1 MKKFLLC
8 ILSVCLC
15 LFPFSACNETGE
27 ETNSVSEEKETYA
40 VQDLSFEKNT
50 DLEVGGGMV
59 SFRAAGKSKEL
70 SEYKIAWAADG
81 ERLKDYKYL
90 ASYTTE
96 RDVYYYE
103 IPYFIYI
110 PQEAE
115 QIVVESY
122 KSGELI
128 DKATVDISNLKRS
141 EKLFEFQVISDLQ
154 LDDTSTLKHERAK
167 TAFSQIKEFSPE
179 TAGIFIVGDMT
190 DHGHENEY
198 QEMNSIIDEVYGENK
213 PYIECIIGNH
223 ESNDGQS
230 YSDLMKLYQKYTG
243 HDKSYFS
250 VEIEGLKFIALG
262 SVKASSEGVGVRCEL
277 GTEQINWL
285 EQELAAAGNET
296 TFVFLH
302 QPLKD
307 TVSGSLSDLN
317 QTWDGLNESEVAR
330 LRTIFKKHPNAA
342 LFTGHTHWHL
352 ESERAALIGNG
363 SDANFF
369 NTASV
374 GYLWQGTGAGEEY
387 DGSQGLFV
395 EVYRDYVVVRGREF
409 QFNQWLTS
417 AQFVFSR
424 I

>member
-1 MKKFLLC
+1 MKKLLLC

-15 LFPFSACNETGE
+15 LSSFSACKKQE
-27 ETNSVSEEKETYA
+27 EEKKPEEKETYA
-40 VQDLSFEKNT
+40 VKDLSFEKNT
-50 DLEVGGGMV
+50 ELEVGGGMV
-59 SFRAAGKSKEL
+59 SFKAAGKSEEL

-110 PQEAE
+110 PQEAK

-122 KSGELI
+122 KSGELV
-128 DKATVDISNLKRS
+128 DKAAVDISNLKRS

-154 LDDTSTLKHERAK
+154 LDDTSALKHERAK
-167 TAFSQIKEFSPE
+167 TAFTQIKEFSPE

-190 DHGHENEY
+190 DHGYENEY
-198 QEMNSIIDEVYGENK
+198 KEMLSIIDEVYGENK
-213 PYIECIIGNH
+213 PYIECVIGNH
-223 ESNDGQS
+223 ESINGQS
-230 YSDLMKLYQKYTG
+230 YSELMSLYKKYTG
-243 HDKSYFS
+243 HDKAYFS

-285 EQELAAAGNET
+285 EQELASADNET
-296 TFVFLH
+296 VFVFLH

-307 TVSGSLSDLN
+307 TVSGSLSNLN
-317 QTWDGLNESEVAR
+317 QTWDGLNESETAR
-330 LRTIFKKHPNAA
+330 LRAIFAKYPKAS

-369 NTASV
+369 NTAAV
-374 GYLWQGTGAGEEY
+374 GYLWQGSGAGEEF

-409 QFNQWLTS
+409 QFNQWITS

-424 I
+424 V

>member
-8 ILSVCLC
+8 ILSACLC
-15 LFPFSACNETGE
+15 LFSFSACNETGE

-141 EKLFEFQVISDLQ
+141 EKLF
-154 LDDTSTLKHERAK
+154 
-167 TAFSQIKEFSPE
+167 
-179 TAGIFIVGDMT
+179 
-190 DHGHENEY
+190 
-198 QEMNSIIDEVYGENK
+198 
-213 PYIECIIGNH
+213 
-223 ESNDGQS
+223 
-230 YSDLMKLYQKYTG
+230 
-243 HDKSYFS
+243 
-250 VEIEGLKFIALG
+250 
-262 SVKASSEGVGVRCEL
+262 
-277 GTEQINWL
+277 
-285 EQELAAAGNET
+285 
-296 TFVFLH
+296 
-302 QPLKD
+302 
-307 TVSGSLSDLN
+307 
-317 QTWDGLNESEVAR
+317 
-330 LRTIFKKHPNAA
+330 
-342 LFTGHTHWHL
+342 
-352 ESERAALIGNG
+352 
-363 SDANFF
+363 
-369 NTASV
+369 
-374 GYLWQGTGAGEEY
+374 
-387 DGSQGLFV
+387 
-395 EVYRDYVVVRGREF
+395 
-409 QFNQWLTS
+409 
-417 AQFVFSR
+417 
-424 I
+424 